1 MISPEFTQEGCIT
14 MKKFISLALV
24 LLLAVATAVPV
35 FAAGGINENEQRVL
49 DVLSQTVRIGDTD
62 FIIPVDY
69 VNQAENYFNTIDMT
83 AAQADEIIGHVNDG
97 KQYFLNTGATDFKG
111 LTYED
116 KLQIISYGQAA
127 VAVLGMT
134 LTADFADNTVTI
146 VDGDGNVAFSAP
158 AKIVPLTPSKPTD
171 PSNPS
176 GGSSSGSKPGPG
188 TIKPT
193 GMPADATM
201 AIVISVAIVLFVAG
215 AGIYLVKTKKARS

>member
-1 MISPEFTQEGCIT
+1 MISPEFTQEGCIS

-24 LLLAVATAVPV
+24 LLLAVATAVPA

-83 AAQADEIIGHVNDG
+83 AAQADEIIGHVNEG
-97 KQYFLNTGATDFKG
+97 KQYFLSTGATDFKG

-134 LTADFADNTVTI
+134 LTADFSDNTVTI
-146 VDGDGNVAFSAP
+146 VDAQGNVAFSAP
-158 AKIVPLTPSKPTD
+158 AKIVPFTPSN

-193 GMPADATM
+193 GMPADTTM
-201 AIVISVAIVLFVAG
+201 AVVISIAIVLFVAG